1 MNHLKLALSATG
13 LALVIA
19 SLVLDMSLGRPQLG
33 RLVGWVAI
41 AMLLAAVATRVIEKR
56 VGGAAGRRGS
66 NGQ

>member
-19 SLVLDMSLGRPQLG
+19 SLVLDLSLGRPQLG

-41 AMLLAAVATRVIEKR
+41 AMLLAAVAIRVIEKR
-56 VGGAAGRRGS
+56 GGNRR
-66 NGQ
+66 

>member
-1 MNHLKLALSATG
+1 MNYLKLALSATG

-41 AMLLAAVATRVIEKR
+41 AMLLAAVAIRVIEKR
-56 VGGAAGRRGS
+56 GGGAAG
-66 NGQ
+66 Q

>member
-41 AMLLAAVATRVIEKR
+41 AMLLAAVAIRVIEKR
-56 VGGAAGRRGS
+56 GGGAAGRRGS
-66 NGQ
+66 NGR

>member
-41 AMLLAAVATRVIEKR
+41 AMLLAAVAIRVIQ
-56 VGGAAGRRGS
+56 RRGG
-66 NGQ
+66 NRR

>member
-1 MNHLKLALSATG
+1 MNYLKLALSATG

-41 AMLLAAVATRVIEKR
+41 AMLLAAVAIRVIEKR
-56 VGGAAGRRGS
+56 GGGAAGRRGS
-66 NGQ
+66 NGR

>member
-1 MNHLKLALSATG
+1 VNHLKLALSATG

-41 AMLLAAVATRVIEKR
+41 AMLLAAVAIRGLGR
-56 VGGAAGRRGS
+56 LRGRRR
-66 NGQ
+66 

>member
-19 SLVLDMSLGRPQLG
+19 SLVLDMSLGHPQLG

-41 AMLLAAVATRVIEKR
+41 AMLLAAVAIRVIEKR
-56 VGGAAGRRGS
+56 GGNGR
-66 NGQ
+66 

>member
-1 MNHLKLALSATG
+1 VNHLKLALSATG

-41 AMLLAAVATRVIEKR
+41 AMLLAAVAIRVIEKR
-56 VGGAAGRRGS
+56 GGGAAG
-66 NGQ
+66 Q

>member
-1 MNHLKLALSATG
+1 VNHLKLALSATG

-41 AMLLAAVATRVIEKR
+41 AMLLAAVAIRVIEKR
-56 VGGAAGRRGS
+56 GGGAAGRRGS
-66 NGQ
+66 NGR